1 MGFEK
6 FAKFILILDLLLSFL
21 SPFFRWQPLNYAS
34 TALLLL
40 VSSICVVF
48 FFQTE
53 KRPILRKF
61 GFLLLFFC
69 ILTFF
74 NWLRFPKSYL
84 GGEDGFFSTSHQ
96 MTGTLRTLLPFFLI
110 YRLKT
115 KELLSIHSLHRL
127 AFVSTSHQMTGTLRT
142 LLSFFLIYRLK
153 TKELLSI
160 HSLHRLAFV
169 FFILAIPA
177 FILDY
182 YSLDFGKYGN
192 SVNTAYA
199 LIYIY
204 FLLSLDGFNIK
215 NTLYLVIIFGFVVFS
230 AKRGAMISIAI
241 VSAFF
246 LFYRWRGKVSRLF
259 MIPIAVGTLAIMA
272 NYIYNSNENLQLK
285 MEGTQE
291 GNYSGRNYMN
301 EVLVLNFLNQDTE
314 HQIFGFAFAG
324 SVLLLDMDAHND
336 YLEILTSQGL
346 LGLVFY
352 IFILIYFLVLFF
364 KARSHLKPHEK
375 FIILSG
381 ILMWYVRA
389 YVSQTVYGSDAI
401 LFIMAFTFIIAGL
414 PKEAMSKRY
423 RLPQRNKR
431 IFIE

>member
-1 MGFEK
+1 MGFEM
-6 FAKFILILDLLLSFL
+6 FAKFILILELLLSYL

-84 GGEDGFFSTSHQ
+84 GGEDGVF
-96 MTGTLRTLLPFFLI
+96 
-110 YRLKT
+110 
-115 KELLSIHSLHRL
+115 
-127 AFVSTSHQMTGTLRT
+127 STSHQMTGTLRT

-169 FFILAIPA
+169 FLILAIPA

-230 AKRGAMISIAI
+230 AKRGAMISFAI

-246 LFYRWRGKVSRLF
+246 LFYRWRGKILRLF
-259 MIPIAVGTLAIMA
+259 MIPIAVGALAIMA

-291 GNYSGRNYMN
+291 GNYSGRDYMN
-301 EVLVLNFLNQDTE
+301 EVLVLNFSNQDTE

-423 RLPQRNKR
+423 RLPQRKKR